1 MLLNDNTPCGRYG
14 PSMWSKDDEVLNATA
29 IRLCRECP
37 LARRCLD
44 EVLETEKLLG
54 ETMKGI
60 HGAKT
65 ERQRRRYLE
74 RRKAGL

>member
-1 MLLNDNTPCGRYG
+1 
-14 PSMWSKDDEVLNATA
+14 MWLTKDEDMQATA
-29 IRLCRECP
+29 VRLCRECP

-44 EVLETEKLLG
+44 EVLETENLLG
-54 ETMKGI
+54 DTMKGI

-65 ERQRRRYLE
+65 EVQRKRYLE